1 MTSARATFFHYLA
14 GHRLQLLVGVCL
26 AAGSSLAAV
35 VPPRF
40 IGEIIDSLQKPG
52 AQFDEVLRLALLIVA
67 FAAAEA
73 ALRAG
78 ARYVMLD
85 ASRKAEYRMRNDL
98 FAHLQRM
105 HLAYFQ
111 HQRIGDL
118 MARMTN
124 DLTWVR
130 QMMGPGIMQGS
141 FTVMVFTFAVLS
153 MISVSLKL
161 TVIALILMPLASL
174 TFWYIGRT
182 VHQKF
187 ERLQSQF
194 GDMSTKAQENFSGSR
209 VVKAFSQEDAETKD
223 FAAVNYEYFRRAV
236 ALSAMQGLIW
246 PSISFI
252 LGIAVLSVLYVG
264 GQDAIRGEL
273 SIGSL
278 VQFVAYLYL
287 LQMPMINIGWISNMF
302 QAGWASLG
310 RLQEIFNAVPKITD
324 PMDPVAAPIK
334 GEVEF
339 RGVSFAYG
347 QSIELHDVSFKVP
360 AGASLAIVGPTGSGK
375 STLVNLIPRL
385 FDAQQGDVLI
395 DGISVKRRPLEQ
407 LRRAVGYVPQETFLF
422 SVPLR
427 ENVGFGLDEKL
438 TDPQLEWAGDVSQL
452 NKDVEDF
459 PARYD
464 TMIGERGVT
473 LSGGQKQRAAIARAV
488 AKDPRI
494 LILDDALSA
503 VDTYTEA
510 EILRRLRGV
519 MRERTSIVVAHRIST
534 VKDADEILVLDGGRI
549 VERGSHRDLLEHG
562 GLYAQMYRRQLL
574 EEELEVDEERE
585 EHSKRVKAEA
595 DEGPQLGMRPRL
607 GGIGGEP

>member
-40 IGEIIDSLQKPG
+40 IGEIIDSLQKPS
-52 AQFDEVLRLALLIVA
+52 ARFDDVLRLALLIVV

-182 VHQKF
+182 VHQRF

-194 GDMSTKAQENFSGSR
+194 GDMSTKAQENFSGIR
-209 VVKAFSQEDAETKD
+209 VVKAFSQEGAETKD

-324 PMDPVAAPIK
+324 PIDPVTAPIQ

-347 QSIELHDVSFKVP
+347 QTIELHDVSFKVP
-360 AGASLAIVGPTGSGK
+360 AGGSLAIVGPTGSGK
-375 STLVNLIPRL
+375 STMVNLIPRL
-385 FDAQQGDVLI
+385 FDAQQGEVLI

-562 GLYAQMYRRQLL
+562 GLSSSSAAPSATCRRRPSSSRSPCARTSALAST
-574 EEELEVDEERE
+574 RR
-585 EHSKRVKAEA
+585 SPIRSST
-595 DEGPQLGMRPRL
+595 GPEMSRS
-607 GGIGGEP
+607 